1 VRQILQAIHEALTQ
15 TVARVKKA
23 FRKPPLLEG
32 DINFIELEHPEF
44 VFMRLPDEDGIPCL
58 ASETPFGEV
67 YVCALPRL
75 SEEDVKREE
84 DIYRFFTPSMYICNT
99 FRLNGVEDTYCSQ
112 PCLRPKLPRY
122 EAHVGV
128 ARGGE
133 IEWEGVMTEFGA
145 GALSQIYEIK
155 QIVKGGDYNKEAL
168 KNIIRAVVANVREFL
183 TDFSK
188 NYHEFCVSKREETDR
203 YLSSLWESLVNTVGE
218 ETLYELGFKKTHFSC
233 DVSFSD
239 VALRCPGYAYGTGEF
254 YRTFNYFRKYWRPEY
269 DDREFYE
276 KLFRK
281 VEKLQSKLRRF
292 VEQRYE
298 YARIF
303 EQNPEKFIDKIN
315 FHHIGDLLDRWCKE
329 SDLADFCEALEDYE
343 SFDEGLR
350 TAIWETIYEHV
361 SLKDLV
367 EDGYLPEKTYKRK
380 LWLEKTIKEMW
391 KTQPIPGMEE
401 EYEKKLEDYEYE
413 LETLNI
419 EISDAYDDYADH
431 LYGDVIGKYGWML
444 RNQCKSRGRK
454 SLESEV
460 ACETLNTIE
469 GFCREHPWICVVFA
483 QEEWKESKS
492 ED

>member
-1 VRQILQAIHEALTQ
+1 MRQILQAIHEALTQ

-44 VFMRLPDEDGIPCL
+44 VFVRLPDEDGIPCM
-58 ASETPFGEV
+58 ASETPFAQV
-67 YVCALPRL
+67 YVCALPRIPG
-75 SEEDVKREE
+75 EEAVKREE
-84 DIYRFFTPSMYICNT
+84 DIYRFFEPVVHICNT
-99 FRLNGVEDTYCSQ
+99 FRLGGVEETFCSH
-112 PCLRPKLPRY
+112 PCLKPELPRY

-128 ARGGE
+128 ARRGE
-133 IEWEGVMTEFGA
+133 VEWEGVTTEFGA
-145 GALSQIYEIK
+145 GALSQIYEVK
-155 QIVKGGDYNKEAL
+155 QIVKGGDYNKSAL
-168 KNIIRAVVANVREFL
+168 KNIVRAIIVNVRQFL
-183 TDFSK
+183 NS
-188 NYHEFCVSKREETDR
+188 NREFCEPDAREETDI

-218 ETLYELGFKKTHFSC
+218 ETLYELGFEKAHFSC
-233 DVSFSD
+233 DILSFSD
-239 VALRCPGYAYGTGEF
+239 VALRCPGFATPIGEF
-254 YRTFNYFRKYWRPEY
+254 HQAFSIEYRYWRPEY
-269 DDREFYE
+269 DYREFYE
-276 KLFRK
+276 KLFKK
-281 VEKLQSKLRRF
+281 VEKFQSKFRRF

-303 EQNPEKFIDKIN
+303 EQNPEKFIDKID
-315 FHHIGDLLDRWCKE
+315 FHYLGDLLDRWCEE

-350 TAIWETIYEHV
+350 VAIRETVYEHV

-367 EDGYLPEKTYKRK
+367 KEGYLPENTYKRK
-380 LWLEKTIKEMW
+380 LWLEKTIEEMK

-401 EYEKKLEDYEYE
+401 EYEKKLEDYGYE

-431 LYGDVIGKYGWML
+431 LYNDVIGKYGWML

-454 SLESEV
+454 SVESEV

-469 GFCREHPWICVVFA
+469 GFCQEYPWICVVFA
-483 QEEWKESKS
+483 KEEWKELKS